1 MVAIDVLRVDQ
12 DHGSLT
18 SHESRQ
24 PAWTTEDC
32 CACSQL
38 RYPCRSEQSI
48 CLVIIKTLFE
58 FPCVLN
64 NQGVCSTEIQRNGRI
79 GRPLNVRHGKLE
91 KNCGW
96 EVDDDCVKPTCL
108 EKSWTASLHSIFRW
122 QWVLIFV
129 YVYNITTLL
138 RGGRTQNV
146 SSIFQGVFEGG
157 LENVY
162 MSKVFWQLSP
172 QKRHL
177 GDVQRPILHLKGGR
191 QKCTLHFGTVPLK
204 NSIKG
209 VVIT

>member
-1 MVAIDVLRVDQ
+1 MC
-12 DHGSLT
+12 
-18 SHESRQ
+18 
-24 PAWTTEDC
+24 WTTRA
-32 CACSQL
+32 CAQL
-38 RYPCRSEQSI
+38 KSSAMGG
-48 CLVIIKTLFE
+48 LVDRWMFGTVNWKKIAA
-58 FPCVLN
+58 
-64 NQGVCSTEIQRNGRI
+64 QR
-79 GRPLNVRHGKLE
+79 P
-91 KNCGW
+91 W

-177 GDVQRPILHLKGGR
+177 GDVQRPILHLKGGSP
-191 QKCTLHFGTVPLK
+191 KMYLTFWYGAPEK
-204 NSIKG
+204 
-209 VVIT
+209 